1 MTEELDLEQLTFLKG
16 IEKDIK
22 KQILSI
28 TFDFCDMIH
37 FVLSDTENKT
47 WFTEHSEADTIIIE
61 CSDID
66 VKSNTITLIFKKS
79 DVCHNSFEIQ
89 NILIE
94 LGYIEKFKL
103 DKKKWKDHFK
113 SRGLI

>member
-1 MTEELDLEQLTFLKG
+1 
-16 IEKDIK
+16 
-22 KQILSI
+22 
-28 TFDFCDMIH
+28 
-37 FVLSDTENKT
+37 
-47 WFTEHSEADTIIIE
+47 
-61 CSDID
+61 
-66 VKSNTITLIFKKS
+66 LIFKKS

-113 SRGLI
+113 SRGLM